1 MKIFLLLSGT
11 ATMYLNVLSL
21 LTLSDATAVTSFVA
35 HVLRTIR
42 MEYVSRSLFSSA
54 RLVAIKSCVLL
65 SL

>member
-1 MKIFLLLSGT
+1 
-11 ATMYLNVLSL
+11 MYLNVLSL